1 MSSSRT
7 SSVIKSLLVRIP
19 SASFMSA
26 TDASPKLFIG
36 NLSWKVRNEDLRS
49 AFSKFGE
56 VTDAAVVN
64 DRETGRSRGFGF
76 VTFSSSESAAAAQR
90 EMDNFDL
97 NGRQIRVNFAEQRER
112 QPRFNRDFGASDN
125 GAEQSYGARY

>member
-97 NGRQIRVNFAEQRER
+97 NGRQIRVNFAE
-112 QPRFNRDFGASDN
+112 
-125 GAEQSYGARY
+125 